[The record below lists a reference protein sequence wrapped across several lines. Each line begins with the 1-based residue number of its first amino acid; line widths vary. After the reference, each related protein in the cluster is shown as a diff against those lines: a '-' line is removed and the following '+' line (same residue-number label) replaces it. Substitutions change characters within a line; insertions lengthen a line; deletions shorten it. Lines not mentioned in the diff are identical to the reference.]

1 MKSLVQNGKK
11 PFEFRLDDR
20 SGVPVYRQII
30 DQVMG
35 GIAVG
40 ILAAGHQ
47 LPTVR
52 QVAVDLSINPNTV
65 MRAYRELE
73 IRGVLETQQGT
84 GTFISQQKVKRDDVE
99 RQRQLNQL
107 VTDFI
112 SRAGA
117 AGFTLEELLE
127 QIHERQNDSEKNRR

>member
-1 MKSLVQNGKK
+1 MITTVQSGKK
-11 PFEFRLDDR
+11 PFAFRLDLH

-35 GIAVG
+35 GIAAG
-40 ILAAGHQ
+40 ALAGGDQ

-65 MRAYRELE
+65 VRAYRELE

-84 GTFISQQKVKRDDVE
+84 GTFISYKEVKHDEVE
-99 RQRQLNQL
+99 RRRQLDQL
-107 VTDFI
+107 VSEFV
-112 SRAGA
+112 SRAGS
-117 AGFTLEELLE
+117 AGFTLEDLLE
-127 QIHERQNDSEKNRR
+127 QLQDRQNDTQKNRR

>member
-1 MKSLVQNGKK
+1 MSNTAQTRTFG
-11 PFEFRLDDR
+11 FRLDSQ

-30 DQVMG
+30 DQVLG
-35 GIAVG
+35 GMAAG
-40 ILAAGHQ
+40 ILTPGHQ

-65 MRAYRELE
+65 VRAYRELE

-84 GTFISQQKVKRDDVE
+84 GTFISRQQVKPDEVE
-99 RQRQLNQL
+99 RQRQLTQL
-107 VTDFI
+107 VGEFV

-117 AGFTLEELLE
+117 AGFTIGELQE
-127 QIHERQNDSEKNRR
+127 QLHDLSMDGGKKRR

>member
-1 MKSLVQNGKK
+1 MSNATQNRS
-11 PFEFRLDDR
+11 FEFRLDSH

-30 DQVMG
+30 DRVLG
-35 GIAVG
+35 GIA
-40 ILAAGHQ
+40 AGTLTAGQQ

-65 MRAYRELE
+65 VRAYRELE

-84 GTFISQQKVKRDDVE
+84 GTFISQQKVKHDEVE
-99 RQRQLNQL
+99 RQRQLAQL
-107 VTDFI
+107 VGEFV

-117 AGFTLEELLE
+117 AGFTIEELQE
-127 QIHERQNDSEKNRR
+127 QLHDRSIEGGKKRR

>member
-1 MKSLVQNGKK
+1 MMTTAQSGKK
-11 PFEFRLDDR
+11 PIAFRLDLH

-35 GIAVG
+35 GIA
-40 ILAAGHQ
+40 AGALSGGDQ

-65 MRAYRELE
+65 VRAYRELE

-84 GTFISQQKVKRDDVE
+84 GTFIGNQEVKRDEVE
-99 RQRQLNQL
+99 RRRQLNQL
-107 VTDFI
+107 VAEFV
-112 SRAGA
+112 SRAGS
-117 AGFTLEELLE
+117 AGFTIQDLLE
-127 QIHERQNDSEKNRR
+127 QLHDRQNDTQTHRR

>member
-1 MKSLVQNGKK
+1 MSGNRRRPERIRVPAGL
-11 PFEFRLDDR
+11 R

-35 GIAVG
+35 GMAAG
-40 ILAAGHQ
+40 ALAGGHQ

-84 GTFISQQKVKRDDVE
+84 GTFISHQKVKRDEVE
-99 RQRQLNQL
+99 RQRQLTQ
-107 VTDFI
+107 TGGRI
-112 SRAGA
+112 CGA
-117 AGFTLEELLE
+117 
-127 QIHERQNDSEKNRR
+127 RRRRPASPWTT

>member
-1 MKSLVQNGKK
+1 MLTTNQSRRAFG
-11 PFEFRLDDR
+11 FRLDLR
-20 SGVPVYRQII
+20 SGVPVYRQLI
-30 DQVMG
+30 DQVTG
-35 GIAVG
+35 GMAAG
-40 ILAAGHQ
+40 TLEAGHQ

-84 GTFISQQKVKRDDVE
+84 GTFIGQRKVKRDEVE
-99 RQRQLNQL
+99 RQRQLSQL
-107 VTDFI
+107 VGELV

-117 AGFTLEELLE
+117 AGFTIEELLE
-127 QIHERQNDSEKNRR
+127 QLNDRRNNSEKTRR

>member
-1 MKSLVQNGKK
+1 MSNTAQKRK
-11 PFEFRLDDR
+11 FEFRLDLH

-30 DQVMG
+30 DQVLG
-35 GIAVG
+35 GIAAG
-40 ILAAGHQ
+40 TLPPGHQ

-65 MRAYRELE
+65 VRAYRELE

-84 GTFISQQKVKRDDVE
+84 GTFISQQKVKPDEVE
-99 RQRQLNQL
+99 RQRQLTQL
-107 VTDFI
+107 VSEFV

-117 AGFTLEELLE
+117 AGFTIEELQE
-127 QIHERQNDSEKNRR
+127 QLHDRSNDGVKKRR